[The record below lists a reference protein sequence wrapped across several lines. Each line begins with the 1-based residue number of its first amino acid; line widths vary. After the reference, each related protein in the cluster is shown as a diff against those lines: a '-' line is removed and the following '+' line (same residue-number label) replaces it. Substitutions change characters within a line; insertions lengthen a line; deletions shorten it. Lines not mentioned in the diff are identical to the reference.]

1 MTHLKNFW
9 FSYSNILLNEIY
21 KKNILKLL
29 KKTLGI
35 PYKFFLRYLRH
46 NFSKK
51 IINLDNIDKLNFSKC
66 SLDKLFVHFNCDKG
80 SSCITNDKKIST
92 HNYSI
97 FYEKYLSN
105 LKEKKINILE
115 IGSHEGKGIASFYF
129 YFPYAKIIGANIN
142 PFQMK
147 FKSKRITELFINVSS
162 KKIIKNF
169 SDHIK
174 VDQDI
179 IIDDAS
185 HNLRDI
191 LFTLSILFK
200 KLKSGGLY
208 ILEDMNQFH
217 VFPELNPFKNELT
230 PKQIFNRIKE
240 KKTFKSSFISDEEK
254 NYLIE
259 NIKEIKIETGAMKIN
274 NANVSDI
281 AFIFKR

>member
-51 IINLDNIDKLNFSKC
+51 IINLDIIDKLNFSKC

-80 SSCITNDKKIST
+80 SSCIANDKKIST

-129 YFPYAKIIGANIN
+129 YFPYSKIIGANIN

>member
-80 SSCITNDKKIST
+80 SSYIANDKKIST

-129 YFPYAKIIGANIN
+129 YFPYSKIIGANIN

-240 KKTFKSSFISDEEK
+240 KKIFKSSFISDEEK

>member
-1 MTHLKNFW
+1 
-9 FSYSNILLNEIY
+9 
-21 KKNILKLL
+21 
-29 KKTLGI
+29 
-35 PYKFFLRYLRH
+35 
-46 NFSKK
+46 
-51 IINLDNIDKLNFSKC
+51 
-66 SLDKLFVHFNCDKG
+66 
-80 SSCITNDKKIST
+80 
-92 HNYSI
+92 
-97 FYEKYLSN
+97 
-105 LKEKKINILE
+105 
-115 IGSHEGKGIASFYF
+115 
-129 YFPYAKIIGANIN
+129 
-142 PFQMK
+142 MK

-281 AFIFKR
+281 AFIFKK

>member
-29 KKTLGI
+29 KKTIGI

-129 YFPYAKIIGANIN
+129 YFPYSKIIGANIN

>member
-129 YFPYAKIIGANIN
+129 YFPYSKIIGANIN

-147 FKSKRITELFINVSS
+147 FKSKRITELFIDVSS

-281 AFIFKR
+281 AFIFKK

>member
-29 KKTLGI
+29 KKTIGI

-80 SSCITNDKKIST
+80 SSYIANDKKIST

-129 YFPYAKIIGANIN
+129 YFPYSKIIGANIN

-240 KKTFKSSFISDEEK
+240 KKIFKSSFISDEEK

>member
-129 YFPYAKIIGANIN
+129 YFPYSKIIGANIN

-240 KKTFKSSFISDEEK
+240 KKIFKSSFISDEEK